1 MRFRL
6 HIQEFFGTLGINPG
20 IELQISQLGGFIENL
35 AINEEQLKG
44 GMLPLLVPFSIASKV
59 PQFTDDIEMKLKNI
73 ISVLESKGLKL
84 VNDSKEKI
92 FSSVSK
98 VKKQEQQ
105 LKKLANILEKIA
117 KDPASTKVVSMKEIL
132 DYDNKLEKGH
142 LRAIDV
148 AKTITELSI

>member
-1 MRFRL
+1 
-6 HIQEFFGTLGINPG
+6 
-20 IELQISQLGGFIENL
+20 
-35 AINEEQLKG
+35 
-44 GMLPLLVPFSIASKV
+44 
-59 PQFTDDIEMKLKNI
+59 DDIEMKLKNI

-117 KDPASTKVVSMKEIL
+117 KDPTSTKVVSMKEIL

-148 AKTITELSI
+148 AKTITELSIGK